1 MTPEH
6 IRKEMLE
13 TETLSNLDTLN
24 PGQGATLILLTRLT
38 SLTSTPALSG
48 ILMQI
53 RRATPTRSCGYLVE
67 LATNLREDFTI
78 TEKGLLESTY

>member
-24 PGQGATLILLTRLT
+24 PGKGATLFLLTDIYTRT
-38 SLTSTPALSG
+38 QFSG

-53 RRATPTRSCGYLVE
+53 TRDTPTVV
-67 LATNLREDFTI
+67 DI
-78 TEKGLLESTY
+78 W